1 MRNNA
6 DADLIPYSVASI
18 PPKEKHAKEGGYN
31 ASSSF
36 SLLKYSNGIQNTP
49 ARRRFSGGVDGRQL
63 IMEFMM
69 AELDGIKEL
78 VEKTINKLS
87 TNKKLKIAL
96 LWDREFKNYAKH
108 TQLVDL
114 SKGEL
119 KIQVDSAV
127 WMQQLKLDKRDII
140 TKLNKYLG
148 AQTIKDIHFSIG
160 EINHS

>member
-6 DADLIPYSVASI
+6 DADLKPYSVVSI
-18 PPKEKHAKEGGYN
+18 PLKEKHAKEGGYN
-31 ASSSF
+31 VSSSF
-36 SLLKYSNGIQNTP
+36 NLLKYSNGIQNTD
-49 ARRRFSGGVDGRQL
+49 DGRQL

-140 TKLNKYLG
+140 TKLNEHLG

>member
-1 MRNNA
+1 
-6 DADLIPYSVASI
+6 
-18 PPKEKHAKEGGYN
+18 
-31 ASSSF
+31 
-36 SLLKYSNGIQNTP
+36 
-49 ARRRFSGGVDGRQL
+49 
-63 IMEFMM
+63 M

-140 TKLNKYLG
+140 TKLNEYLG
-148 AQTIKDIHFSIG
+148 ARTIKDLHFSIG